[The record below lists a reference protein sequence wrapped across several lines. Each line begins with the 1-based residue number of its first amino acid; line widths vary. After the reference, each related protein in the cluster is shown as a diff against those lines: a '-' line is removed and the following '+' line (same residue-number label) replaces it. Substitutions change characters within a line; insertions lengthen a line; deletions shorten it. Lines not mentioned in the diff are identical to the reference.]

1 MVSLFKW
8 LTAAFRRQSGVN
20 STASRDTAEGFVG
33 IARPGQDCTSQ
44 TGWTEMKWR
53 FVLALA
59 IGAGFLAMLCGESL
73 ARSRPP
79 TKYCLRGPTGGSAC
93 AYNTLQQCRLAASG
107 TGGTCMRNPR
117 YGRAR

>member
-1 MVSLFKW
+1 MS
-8 LTAAFRRQSGVN
+8 
-20 STASRDTAEGFVG
+20 
-33 IARPGQDCTSQ
+33 
-44 TGWTEMKWR
+44 WR
-53 FVLALA
+53 IVWAIV
-59 IGAGFLAMLCGESL
+59 IGAGSLAMLGQEAL

-79 TKYCLRGPTGGSAC
+79 TPYCLRGPTGGNAC